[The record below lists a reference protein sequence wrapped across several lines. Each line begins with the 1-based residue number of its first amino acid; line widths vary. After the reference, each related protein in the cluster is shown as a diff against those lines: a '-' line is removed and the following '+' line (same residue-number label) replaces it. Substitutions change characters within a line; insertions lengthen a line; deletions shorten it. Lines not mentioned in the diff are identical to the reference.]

1 MLSTSIRGYQCVC
14 YQHVPFRIVYIFIII
29 SFLLLLS
36 RSCNCGHFCVVI
48 DNIAPLQIVSWEQS
62 MKRRSP
68 SLFFRGFRN
77 VLQIHVLKNTV
88 RNCSRQRNFDCI
100 ILSPQ
105 PLPKVSQQADFSR
118 TFRMSLGVSFSQWI
132 FMAHHYFFSFFLT
145 FFLSF
150 C

>member
-1 MLSTSIRGYQCVC
+1 MYRFVLFIFLLS
-14 YQHVPFRIVYIFIII
+14 FL
-29 SFLLLLS
+29 FLLLLS

-48 DNIAPLQIVSWEQS
+48 DNIAPLQTVSWEQS

-105 PLPKVSQQADFSR
+105 PLPKVFQQADFSR

-132 FMAHHYFFSFFLT
+132 FMAHHFFFLFSNLFSFFL
-145 FFLSF
+145 LIHG
-150 C
+150 CLN